1 MGLRITSA
9 ADYAIRAMIH
19 LACLPEG
26 SHALRDDI
34 AHAEN
39 IPSSFMAKILR
50 SLVRGQLLRSSRG
63 VNGGFALARPGGE
76 ITLLEII
83 ETVEGRLHLT
93 LCAGTPDGCEH
104 SEACPAAPVWDAV
117 QENMRSMLGAT
128 TLETLV
134 STPRRNGR
142 IAAAQPRRLRVVQ
155 GVARRVTRA

>member
-26 SHALRDDI
+26 GQALRDDI
-34 AHAEN
+34 AQAEN

-50 SLVRGQLLRSSRG
+50 SLVRAQLLRSSRG
-63 VNGGFALARPGGE
+63 VNGGFALARAGNE
-76 ITLLEII
+76 INLLEIV
-83 ETVEGRLHLT
+83 EAVEGPLHLT
-93 LCAGTPDGCEH
+93 MCSGESDGCEH
-104 SEACPAAPVWDAV
+104 SGECPAAPVWFAV
-117 QENMRSMLGAT
+117 QENMKQILSTT

-142 IAAAQPRRLRVVQ
+142 VAAGRTLKVVDRRGILR
-155 GVARRVTRA
+155 GV